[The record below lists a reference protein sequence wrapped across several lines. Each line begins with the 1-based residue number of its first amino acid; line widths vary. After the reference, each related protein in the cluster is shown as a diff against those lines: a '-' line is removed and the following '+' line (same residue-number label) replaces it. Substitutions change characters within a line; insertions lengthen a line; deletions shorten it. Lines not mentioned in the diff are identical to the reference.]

1 MSTST
6 KNNIDI
12 EIKYKHLN
20 PETNQIMTG
29 IIGDMIAWINQEHFV
44 YYGKAV
50 MCMTKL
56 ERIYNKSIRWA
67 KERAENKK
75 VADEKNQPIPTELLR
90 DIRSITIIGP
100 SGSGKSAIINQFIR
114 NQEEKGLLFEF
125 PVMRCLLESGI
136 TGIRGLYSAM
146 LEPYNHPYH
155 NYQFVKNTRIA
166 ATEIQSVFNNMLRAT
181 NTQFYFVDEFQ
192 HLNDRNTQAL
202 LNQLKRTM
210 HIAQVPFAPVG
221 VPETQTV
228 LGRDM
233 QLAKRCPVKPYSQL
247 KYWSMET
254 GSHADQGKD
263 EFQEFLGGYE
273 GYLPF
278 PEPSHLNSDDITN
291 LIFEATSDKNS
302 QSPYYGTVSTREV
315 IEYLQEATEIALE
328 NKVECLTEEVLNAV
342 FV

>member
-1 MSTST
+1 MSISKPKKTE
-6 KNNIDI
+6 I
-12 EIKYKHLN
+12 EIKHKHLN
-20 PETNQIMTG
+20 LETNAIMAG
-29 IIGDMIAWINQEHFV
+29 SIEDKIAWINQEHFV

-50 MCMTKL
+50 MCLTKL
-56 ERIYNKSIRWA
+56 ERIYNKAIRYA
-67 KERAENKK
+67 QERAEIEKK
-75 VADEKNQPIPTELLR
+75 ASEKNQPQPTEYLR
-90 DIRSITIIGP
+90 DIRSITVIGP

-114 NQEEKGLLFEF
+114 IQEEKGLLLSF
-125 PVMRCLLESGI
+125 PVKRCLLESGI

-146 LEPYNHPYH
+146 LEPYGHPYH

-166 ATEIQSVFNNMLRAT
+166 ATEIQSVFNNVLRAT
-181 NTQFYFVDEFQ
+181 TTQLFFVDEFQ

-210 HIAQVPFAPVG
+210 HVAQVPFVPVG

-228 LGRDM
+228 LGRDF

-254 GSHADQGKD
+254 GTNADQGKD

-273 GYLPF
+273 KFLPF
-278 PEPSHLNSDDITN
+278 PERSHLGSDDITQ
-291 LIFEATSDKNS
+291 LIFDRTHDKNK
-302 QSPYYGTVSTREV
+302 QSPYYETVSTREV

-328 NKVECLTEEVLNAV
+328 NSVEYLTVEVLKAV